1 MSLDSDVIQ
10 ESSLWWGGGNGDSA
24 ATWLPVG
31 LGMFCNWVFSRATR
45 DNAETDPICLRRQSM
60 TAFRFL
66 CQCSAAMRTGLVGVF
81 VVGSLLSLIQPVQA
95 HGDIKGGAAMPD
107 TSRATG
113 PQMTVYRSA
122 SCGCCTSW
130 GSHIASAGFRIDD
143 HVTEDM
149 DVVKKALGVSP
160 QQASCH
166 TAVVEGYVIE
176 GHVPASAIQ
185 RLLKERPNIRGLAV
199 PGMPMGSPGMEVAGV
214 EAERFEVLAIAHDGT
229 TSVFARY

>member
-1 MSLDSDVIQ
+1 MKASRSIARWQ
-10 ESSLWWGGGNGDSA
+10 ASA
-24 ATWLPVG
+24 
-31 LGMFCNWVFSRATR
+31 
-45 DNAETDPICLRRQSM
+45 RQ
-60 TAFRFL
+60 
-66 CQCSAAMRTGLVGVF
+66 GLVGAC
-81 VVGSLLSLIQPVQA
+81 VVGSLLLGIHPVHA
-95 HGDIKGGAAMPD
+95 HGDVKGDAAMPD
-107 TSRATG
+107 TSSAAG

-122 SCGCCTSW
+122 SCGCCTQW

-149 DVVKKALGVSP
+149 EAVKKERGVSS
-160 QQASCH
+160 QLTSCH
-166 TAVVEGYVIE
+166 TADVEGYVIE

-199 PGMPMGSPGMEVAGV
+199 PGMPLGSPGMEVAGV